1 MDASGEKEN
10 LEKRWKTL
18 ATLVELY
25 EEGSESSCWGPDRA
39 ERLLREQSDPDE
51 LRRMGVGPAV
61 IAQIF
66 GAGAEQGEP
75 PLPAESPL
83 PVASA
88 TRSAGVFAV
97 RVEARFESAH
107 FLRSYRGITEPL
119 HGHSYRVE
127 AELLRVS
134 GGLDQDELAVDFVE
148 ARRQLESIAARLD
161 YGCINEI
168 EPFTR
173 LNPTA
178 ENIARWFHEELSSAM
193 KSASARVS
201 EIHLWEGPVNSVV
214 FRPAPDPRV

>member
-1 MDASGEKEN
+1 MDTSGEKEN

-25 EEGSESSCWGPDRA
+25 EGGGESSCWGPDRA

-51 LRRMGVGPAV
+51 LRRMGVAQAV

-66 GAGAEQGEP
+66 GAGAEQRGSTLP
-75 PLPAESPL
+75 AQTPLPA
-83 PVASA
+83 ASQGK
-88 TRSAGVFAV
+88 SAGSFAV

-107 FLRSYRGITEPL
+107 YLRSYRGITEPL

-148 ARRQLESIAARLD
+148 ARRELELIAARLD

-173 LNPTA
+173 INPTA
-178 ENIARWFHEELSSAM
+178 ENIARWFHEELSRAM
-193 KSASARVS
+193 KRASARVS

-214 FRPAPDPRV
+214 FRPAPEPQV